1 VNTSLY
7 VYLSFRYHLPG
18 EATVNFY
25 YTVMS
30 LYGWIMWAKRNE
42 KQEKVLHIQFS
53 SRRLLKIQLIYFLLL
68 FAGAWLAIASLK
80 TYFWEGAIPWADALA
95 TAAAFTGMWLMT
107 RKKVESWH
115 WWILTNAVSIPL
127 YYVKGLEKT
136 AGYYLILLVFAFFGL
151 ASWRK
156 KAGLK
161 LKV

>member
-1 VNTSLY
+1 
-7 VYLSFRYHLPG
+7 
-18 EATVNFY
+18 
-25 YTVMS
+25 
-30 LYGWIMWAKRNE
+30 
-42 KQEKVLHIQFS
+42 
-53 SRRLLKIQLIYFLLL
+53 
-68 FAGAWLAIASLK
+68 
-80 TYFWEGAIPWADALA
+80 
-95 TAAAFTGMWLMT
+95 MWLMT